1 MAFGCP
7 HIRLGL
13 GLPLDPAEFQ
23 IAVMWWLGMN
33 SSIQSV
39 CPFCPDITLD
49 PLGHH
54 AVIIFAELVK
64 AFLESRVIMM
74 CWSMLGKGQ
83 NHKPSMLL
91 LPSHSLLPL
100 CCSLHSRVPKVHSS
114 NDPKCQELGWVCVPL
129 AVKSY
134 GNWGKEAQNT
144 FARLASYPLDLPAL
158 P

>member
-13 GLPLDPAEFQ
+13 GLPLDPAKFQ

-74 CWSMLGKGQ
+74 SEIIYRGI
-83 NHKPSMLL
+83 
-91 LPSHSLLPL
+91 
-100 CCSLHSRVPKVHSS
+100 
-114 NDPKCQELGWVCVPL
+114 
-129 AVKSY
+129 
-134 GNWGKEAQNT
+134 GNEPN
-144 FARLASYPLDLPAL
+144 
-158 P
+158 